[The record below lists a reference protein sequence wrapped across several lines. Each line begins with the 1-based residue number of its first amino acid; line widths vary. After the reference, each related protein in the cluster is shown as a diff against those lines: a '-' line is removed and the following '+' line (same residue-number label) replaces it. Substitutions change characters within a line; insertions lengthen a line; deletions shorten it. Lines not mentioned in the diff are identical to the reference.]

1 MVRQVLRLVTV
12 LVLLV
17 CIAASGG
24 LPSRTAAAA
33 PGAKPAVKIAFI
45 GPLTG
50 SNTSLGLGG
59 ENSFKLALMQRNEAA
74 ARYRY
79 DAVYLDDQCQPQAG
93 VQAALKAGSDPD
105 VIAAVAHYCSVV
117 AIATVDTYHRLGLPA
132 MVWGA
137 VLPAVT
143 YGNTYLEIT
152 RVNGTQIQQNATAA
166 RFDANT
172 IHRKT
177 FACLYDTTDYGRGH
191 FQYFSEFAKKN
202 GLQIVY
208 SAGVAPDRQD
218 FSAEL
223 ARIKEL
229 HPQVVWF
236 GGLSAEGARI
246 RNQMAQLGVAAV
258 FQGTSGIKS
267 EEYIKAAGPSAEGSL
282 AFLEGAPLE
291 QLPGGSAFLAA
302 YQRAGFTNPPEA
314 YGPFAYV
321 AANLV
326 VRAIEAVGPDRAKVA
341 DYLKHKTTNVPSII
355 GPVTFDGHGQNVLAT
370 VTAYVVQ
377 DGKWVAWGQSEYAA
391 GKRALP

>member
-1 MVRQVLRLVTV
+1 MRRILGVVIVGMVL
-12 LVLLV
+12 
-17 CIAASGG
+17 AAVSTSGRMVPG
-24 LPSRTAAAA
+24 MAEAAAA
-33 PGAKPAVKIAFI
+33 KPTVKIAFI

-50 SNTSLGLGG
+50 SNASLGLGG
-59 ENSFKLALMQRNEAA
+59 ENSFKLALMQRNEDPQTK
-74 ARYRY
+74 YRY
-79 DAVYLDDQCQPQAG
+79 EGVYLDDQCQPQAG

-143 YGNTYLEIT
+143 YGNTYVEIT

-246 RNQMAQLGVAAV
+246 RNQMAQIGLTAL

-267 EEYIKAAGPSAEGSL
+267 EEYIKAAGPNAEGTL
-282 AFLEGAPLE
+282 AFLEGAPIE
-291 QLPGGSAFLAA
+291 QLPGGAAFLAA
-302 YQRAGFTNPPEA
+302 YRKAGFTNPPEA

-341 DYLKHKTTNVPSII
+341 DYLKHKIKNVPSII
-355 GPVTFDGHGQNVLAT
+355 GPVTFDDHGQNVLAT
-370 VTAYVVQ
+370 VTPYVVQ
-377 DGKWVAWGQSEYAA
+377 DGTWVPWGQSEYAR
-391 GKRALP
+391 GKRTLP

>member
-1 MVRQVLRLVTV
+1 VRRAVVGTLVWI
-12 LVLLV
+12 L
-17 CIAASGG
+17 
-24 LPSRTAAAA
+24 TAALAGPGVGPGRTEAA
-33 PGAKPAVKIAFI
+33 AGKAGVKIAFI

-50 SNTSLGLGG
+50 SNASLGLGG
-59 ENSFKLALMQRNEAA
+59 EDSFKLALMQRNDDPKLK
-74 ARYRY
+74 YRY
-79 DAVYLDDQCQPQAG
+79 DGVYLDDQCQPQAG
-93 VQAALKAGSDPD
+93 VQAALKAGSDPEI
-105 VIAAVAHYCSVV
+105 IAAVAHYCSVV

-143 YGNTYLEIT
+143 YGNNYVEIT

-166 RFDANT
+166 RFDAT
-172 IHRKT
+172 VLHRKT

-223 ARIKEL
+223 ARIKEM

-246 RNQMAQLGVAAV
+246 RNQMAQLGLAAV

-267 EEYIKAAGPSAEGSL
+267 EEYLKAAGPNAEGTL

-291 QLPGGSAFLAA
+291 QLPGGAAFQAA
-302 YQRAGFTNPPEA
+302 YERAGFANPPEA

-321 AANLV
+321 AAMLV
-326 VRAIEAVGPDRAKVA
+326 TMAIEQMGPDRAKVA
-341 DYLKHKTTNVPSII
+341 DYLKHKIKSVPSII
-355 GPVTFDGHGQNVLAT
+355 GPVTFDDHGQNVLAT
-370 VTAYVVQ
+370 VTPYVAQ
-377 DGKWVAWGQSEYAA
+377 DGKWVSWAKSEYAA
-391 GKRALP
+391 GKRKLP